1 MCTFKGKSR
10 PPRWGLGIVSAV
22 TVIAEKVMKSGK
34 LRIAIVGGVC
44 YHSLATQFNMFSK
57 QGMVFTI
64 GKNAFSIFAFPVWM
78 LKNCVA
84 AKGALRFSCAV
95 PFGVA
100 HFLN

>member
-1 MCTFKGKSR
+1 MHFQKQIT
-10 PPRWGLGIVSAV
+10 PAAPGLGIVSAV

-84 AKGALRFSCAV
+84 AKGALRFSCVA
-95 PFGVA
+95 PFGLRT
-100 HFLN
+100 F